1 MFKPWKGCSSSDSD
15 QIYAKVIS
23 AADQLGQ
30 HSLEAHKWDWC
41 KSCCSP
47 LVRNR
52 PERAHLRSIRDRE
65 LCWAWDLFT
74 ECFSV
79 CVCGETVR
87 SRVQDSKQHQ
97 QAGLHAPNV
106 AQARCCHAAK
116 GSSQI
121 WGLGQIHQFMHHLP
135 NITNTPVGKSCSV
148 LMTDGRHT

>member
-1 MFKPWKGCSSSDSD
+1 MFKPWKGNSSSDSA

-23 AADQLGQ
+23 VTDQLGQ
-30 HSLEAHKWDWC
+30 HRLEADKWDWC
-41 KSCCSP
+41 KMCCSP

-52 PERAHLRSIRDRE
+52 PERVHLRSIRDRE
-65 LCWAWDLFT
+65 LCWAWDLFA
-74 ECFSV
+74 ECFCV

-87 SRVQDSKQHQ
+87 SRVQDSKQLK
-97 QAGLHAPNV
+97 QAGLHAPHV

-121 WGLGQIHQFMHHLP
+121 RGLGQIHQFMHHLP
-135 NITNTPVGKSCSV
+135 NITNTSVGKSCSV